1 MRSALRKERHRRLR
15 NTDCTHHYHHLEP
28 QVFDR
33 LEYLTQRLNYALP
46 DNTISQVIITTDNY
60 LGYTL
65 NRYLFSGKRTAVFS
79 SLESPSR
86 RLEETGI
93 RQLIVDM
100 AGLAVS
106 CYETLERLR
115 LLIRE
120 RSDIR
125 VYLLVPDKDVSL
137 TRFMQKAGKFYILQ
151 RRQNLSSLRNALL
164 SPSTVQNTDG
174 TFSHTDWKIISAL
187 SQGMSLKEIALL
199 LNTPY
204 HRVIYRLNQL
214 ITQLDLPHRHS
225 LLYLIHRLSVTSLH
239 LI

>member
-1 MRSALRKERHRRLR
+1 
-15 NTDCTHHYHHLEP
+15 
-28 QVFDR
+28 
-33 LEYLTQRLNYALP
+33 
-46 DNTISQVIITTDNY
+46 
-60 LGYTL
+60 
-65 NRYLFSGKRTAVFS
+65 
-79 SLESPSR
+79 
-86 RLEETGI
+86 
-93 RQLIVDM
+93 
-100 AGLAVS
+100 
-106 CYETLERLR
+106 
-115 LLIRE
+115 
-120 RSDIR
+120 
-125 VYLLVPDKDVSL
+125 
-137 TRFMQKAGKFYILQ
+137 MQKAGKFYILQ

-164 SPSTVQNTDG
+164 SPPSVQNTDS